1 MQSTVV
7 FLDLDCIF
15 LYSCWRFWMLGSFL
29 VLLLQVEINLL
40 TRSSGPKWHY
50 QNYLTVN
57 SSHVWLSGWDKWE
70 DKHTKTLPP
79 KRLKEHLVHMLD
91 GVETM
96 CKRSVFHDCNWMQT
110 CLWGDVQKSEKKFLK
125 FWYVQ
130 IHSVCRIWTRLKW
143 SARIFFYPA
152 IWAAFRQTL
161 SSIAQFQIYHV
172 WKQRRGDSPPP
183 PIVCWYVVPQLCCRI
198 WSNQFCSELHRL
210 KLHIRLVSLEH
221 CLKCTFWNT
230 FWNAVFWDTDWGV

>member
-40 TRSSGPKWHY
+40 TMSSGPKWHY
-50 QNYLTVN
+50 QNYLTVK
-57 SSHVWLSGWDKWE
+57 SSHVRLSGWDKWE

-79 KRLKEHLVHMLD
+79 KRLTEHLVHMLD

-96 CKRSVFHDCNWMQT
+96 WKRSVFHDCNWMQT
-110 CLWGDVQKSEKKFLK
+110 CLWGDVQKSEKKILK
-125 FWYVQ
+125 YWYVQ

-172 WKQRRGDSPPP
+172 WKQRRGDPPP
-183 PIVCWYVVPQLCCRI
+183 PLCVDMLYPSYVVASDQISFVL
-198 WSNQFCSELHRL
+198 N
-210 KLHIRLVSLEH
+210 
-221 CLKCTFWNT
+221 
-230 FWNAVFWDTDWGV
+230 

>member
-50 QNYLTVN
+50 QNYLTVK
-57 SSHVWLSGWDKWE
+57 SSHVRLLGWDKWE

-79 KRLKEHLVHMLD
+79 KRLTEHLVHMLD

-96 CKRSVFHDCNWMQT
+96 CNRSVFHDCNWMQT
-110 CLWGDVQKSEKKFLK
+110 CLWGDVQKSEKKF
-125 FWYVQ
+125 
-130 IHSVCRIWTRLKW
+130 W
-143 SARIFFYPA
+143 SIDMFKSILFVESGLGSSDLLEYFF
-152 IWAAFRQTL
+152 TL
-161 SSIAQFQIYHV
+161 QYELLSDKHCHLLLNSKYTTSENKDVEI
-172 WKQRRGDSPPP
+172 RPP

-198 WSNQFCSELHRL
+198 WSNQFCSELDRL

-230 FWNAVFWDTDWGV
+230 FWNAVFWDTDLGV